1 MALVKD
7 KDNPQNEG
15 MKLKVELPAG
25 SASSL

>member
-15 MKLKVELPAG
+15 MKLKVGLPTG
-25 SASSL
+25 SALSL